1 MALDMASVMAER
13 LRAERKR
20 RGWPRLALAGQR
32 NCAKLRTTQAMCH
45 ALTACCI
52 TFTAG
57 KRGLDGPSERYQF
70 LYCRAFNM
78 TRQELFGDYRNHTNA
93 SVRVPESELA
103 AEAVMFADGRIGFMF
118 AALPPGLDGIEFQ
131 ISGTITMRTGTGQDN
146 ADKSSPLV
154 LVKSDRQASH
164 EGQQTSVTC
173 LRDLSEHDSLAPQDR
188 LALMHSPGTGTLMQP
203 SYTGTEPLPD
213 GADSGSRAEKV
224 TAELPG
230 WCSASRNCAARMRGV
245 LADLARELKSL
256 RDGLPSV
263 QSLAHMIQLDWET
276 GKHRPGPRYRLLLA
290 AVHGLDERDS
300 DTADPAGCRLAISDA
315 ELARHYH
322 DGQTI
327 RHLAADL
334 GTSYNTIQR
343 HLSAQGAQLRP
354 VGRPLGGLGIS
365 DAELARRYHDG
376 QTIRQLAADLGTG
389 YNTIQRRLSAQR
401 RAAKAPSA
409 GRGNEAVET
418 PACAAPVGFRRGRFQ
433 GNRLRKKG
441 GQRRSARRDGYTG

>member
-1 MALDMASVMAER
+1 VALDMASVMGER
-13 LRAERKR
+13 LRAERER
-20 RGWPRLALAGQR
+20 RGWPRLALAK
-32 NCAKLRTTQAMCH
+32 KLREA
-45 ALTACCI
+45 ADYPGDVPCI
-52 TFTAG
+52 DSLLHNIYRWE
-57 KRGLDGPSERYQF
+57 RGLDGPSERYQF

-118 AALPPGLDGIEFQ
+118 AALPPGLDRIEFQ

-146 ADKSSPLV
+146 ADRSSPLV
-154 LVKSDRQASH
+154 LVKSDRQALH

-203 SYTGTEPLPD
+203 PYTGTEPLPD

-230 WCSASRNCAARMRGV
+230 WAQRLAELRRSHAWAP
-245 LADLARELKSL
+245 ADLARELKSL

-290 AVHGLDERDS
+290 AVHGLDERDIFS

-327 RHLAADL
+327 RQLAADL

-401 RAAKAPSA
+401 RAAKAPPA
-409 GRGNEAVET
+409 GRGNEAVKT
-418 PACAAPVGFRRGRFQ
+418 PARTGSSVFPARAGSRGEQATEERRPKAIR
-433 GNRLRKKG
+433 
-441 GQRRSARRDGYTG
+441 TT